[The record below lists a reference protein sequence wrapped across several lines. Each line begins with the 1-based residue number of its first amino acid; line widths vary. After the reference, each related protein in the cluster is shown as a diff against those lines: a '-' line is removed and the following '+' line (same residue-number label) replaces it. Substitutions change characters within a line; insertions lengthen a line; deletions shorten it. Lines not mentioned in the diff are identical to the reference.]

1 VRDPDVTV
9 LYTQQGIGSL
19 LIVNEAEIEKRY
31 GIPGR
36 SYGDF
41 AVLRGDPSD
50 GLPGVPGVGEKT
62 AAQLVRRFKDLDGI
76 IASGRVSATAIEYIQ
91 KARRV
96 GVPVGIAPVKKPTAS
111 RPIEARDPTMLA
123 SLNETYGVKGS
134 TDRLLQALA
143 RRTPVTR

>member
-1 VRDPDVTV
+1 VCV
-9 LYTQQGIGSL
+9 LYTQRGIGNL
-19 LIVNEAEIEKRY
+19 QLVDEAEVERRY

-36 SYGDF
+36 SYGDY

-76 IASGRVSATAIEYIQ
+76 IASGRLGDAANAYIE

-96 GVPVGIAPVKKPTAS
+96 GVPVAMAPVPKPNATLPAK
-111 RPIEARDPTMLA
+111 PRDPQVLA
-123 SLNETYGVKGS
+123 KLSETYGIGAS
-134 TDRLLQALA
+134 IDRLVRALTGPPA
-143 RRTPVTR
+143 AIRAQ

>member
-1 VRDPDVTV
+1 
-9 LYTQQGIGSL
+9 
-19 LIVNEAEIEKRY
+19 
-31 GIPGR
+31 
-36 SYGDF
+36 
-41 AVLRGDPSD
+41 
-50 GLPGVPGVGEKT
+50 VGEKT